1 MIITFEGGDQAGKK
15 TQSAMLQRKLRSA
28 KLKTRLFSFP
38 DYTTPIGKEI
48 DRYLHGKR
56 KYPAQVIHCLLAA
69 NRWERA
75 SDLQDAKEKNSVIIM
90 NRYRESNLVYGI
102 TNGLKLAWLEK
113 LDEGLPKSDLV
124 IVLDVPQKESFAR
137 KKQNRDKFEK
147 NKQFS
152 NLPNLNA
159 YYQQSYTAYRNEFNF
174 YDADKQWF
182 LQSSWGLQLNIP
194 VFSGGQRHALTQQA
208 KIRLMKDQNSL
219 MQMEQTLKM
228 QETQAKN
235 NLLNA
240 QSKLEL
246 QKQNVVL
253 ARKIYQN
260 ATASEQIGEGTSIVV
275 TQKYNQLIVAQTQY
289 VGATIDLFQAQLE
302 LDKIFNTIL
311 KN

>member
-28 KLKTRLFSFP
+28 KLKTKLFSFP
-38 DYTTPIGKEI
+38 DYTTSIGKEI

-152 NLPNLNA
+152 NKIS
-159 YYQQSYTAYRNEFNF
+159 QGYRKLAKKKRWKVV
-174 YDADKQWF
+174 DA
-182 LQSSWGLQLNIP
+182 S
-194 VFSGGQRHALTQQA
+194 
-208 KIRLMKDQNSL
+208 
-219 MQMEQTLKM
+219 
-228 QETQAKN
+228 
-235 NLLNA
+235 
-240 QSKLEL
+240 QSKDEVH
-246 QKQNVVL
+246 KDVM
-253 ARKIYQN
+253 K
-260 ATASEQIGEGTSIVV
+260 
-275 TQKYNQLIVAQTQY
+275 IVAKKM
-289 VGATIDLFQAQLE
+289 GL
-302 LDKIFNTIL
+302 
-311 KN
+311 

>member
-15 TQSAMLQRKLRSA
+15 TQSAMLQRKLRLA
-28 KLKTRLFSFP
+28 KLKTKLFSFP

-152 NLPNLNA
+152 NKIS
-159 YYQQSYTAYRNEFNF
+159 QGYRKLAKKKRWKVV
-174 YDADKQWF
+174 DA
-182 LQSSWGLQLNIP
+182 S
-194 VFSGGQRHALTQQA
+194 
-208 KIRLMKDQNSL
+208 
-219 MQMEQTLKM
+219 
-228 QETQAKN
+228 
-235 NLLNA
+235 
-240 QSKLEL
+240 QSKDEVH
-246 QKQNVVL
+246 KDVM
-253 ARKIYQN
+253 K
-260 ATASEQIGEGTSIVV
+260 
-275 TQKYNQLIVAQTQY
+275 IVAKKM
-289 VGATIDLFQAQLE
+289 GL
-302 LDKIFNTIL
+302 
-311 KN
+311 

>member
-15 TQSAMLQRKLRSA
+15 TQSAMLQRKLRLA
-28 KLKTRLFSFP
+28 KLKTKLFSFP

-75 SDLQDAKEKNSVIIM
+75 SDLQDANEKNSVIIL

-102 TNGLKLAWLEK
+102 TNGLKLDWLEK

-152 NLPNLNA
+152 NKIS
-159 YYQQSYTAYRNEFNF
+159 QGYRKLAKKKRWKVV
-174 YDADKQWF
+174 DA
-182 LQSSWGLQLNIP
+182 S
-194 VFSGGQRHALTQQA
+194 
-208 KIRLMKDQNSL
+208 
-219 MQMEQTLKM
+219 
-228 QETQAKN
+228 
-235 NLLNA
+235 
-240 QSKLEL
+240 QSKDEVH
-246 QKQNVVL
+246 KDVM
-253 ARKIYQN
+253 K
-260 ATASEQIGEGTSIVV
+260 
-275 TQKYNQLIVAQTQY
+275 IVAKKM
-289 VGATIDLFQAQLE
+289 GL
-302 LDKIFNTIL
+302 
-311 KN
+311 